1 MEALSLQQL
10 REKANSLPLTPGVY
24 IMLDENDEVIYVGKA
39 KKLKNRVTSYFTGEH
54 LPKVAAMVEKVADFN
69 FILVDTEFDAL
80 VLENSLIKRYM
91 PHYNI
96 LLKDDKGYPL
106 VRMDCARE
114 YPVLSVVAKR
124 ADDGARYFGPYGG
137 RNDTREIIRSVS
149 RALGLPDCSRVFPRD
164 IGKERP
170 CLHYHTGDCE
180 GWCLA
185 GRDADDYR
193 TRMEQATLVLE
204 GRSAELIADLKEKM
218 LEASDNLRF
227 EYAAVL
233 RDRIKAI
240 ESISNGENLLTAD
253 IAASGAPKISKA
265 SLKKTSGK
273 DFRRVSENGMRSKS
287 VELLGRMLGLEKTP
301 SRIEAFDISN
311 LGSTGIVAGMTVFV
325 DGRPRKSDYR
335 RFRIR
340 DLSAPDDYASMRQ
353 AVQRRFVHALE
364 GDEKF
369 AVLPDML
376 LIDGGANHASAAENV
391 LKELGLTIPVYGA
404 VKDDR
409 HRTRALVTPD
419 GQEIGISGN
428 QAVFSLIGRMQEE
441 THRYAIEYQRKTRA
455 ENKSSELDKIPGIGP
470 TRRALLLKHF
480 KGLKAVREAGEDEL
494 RELLPEN
501 AAKAVWEHFHK
512 ETEACE

>member
-1 MEALSLQQL
+1 MESLTLQQL

-24 IMLDENDEVIYVGKA
+24 IMLDENGEVIYVGKA

-80 VLENSLIKRYM
+80 MLENSLIKRYM

-96 LLKDDKGYPL
+96 LLKDDKGYPM
-106 VRMDCARE
+106 VRLSSDE
-114 YPVLSVVAKR
+114 LYPKFKVVSR
-124 ADDGARYFGPYGG
+124 RSDDNARYFGPYGG
-137 RNDTREIIRSVS
+137 RGDTREIIREVS
-149 RALGLPDCSRVFPRD
+149 RALGLPDCSRCFPRD

-180 GWCLA
+180 GWCLE
-185 GRDADDYR
+185 GRDSADYN
-193 TRMEQATLVLE
+193 TRIEQAALILD
-204 GRSAELIADLKEKM
+204 GRSSELIADLKEKM
-218 LEASDNLRF
+218 LEAADNLRF

-233 RDRIKAI
+233 RNRIRAI
-240 ESISNGENLLTAD
+240 ESIANGENLLTAD
-253 IAASGAPKISKA
+253 ISVSGAPKISKA

-273 DFRRVSENGMRSKS
+273 DFRRVSESGMRARSI
-287 VELLGRMLGLEKTP
+287 ELLRRMLCLENAP

-325 DGRPRKSDYR
+325 DGRPKKSEYR

-340 DLSAPDDYASMRQ
+340 GLSAPDDYASMRQ
-353 AVQRRFVHALE
+353 AVERRFLHAVA
-364 GDEKF
+364 GDDKF
-369 AVLPDML
+369 SELPDIL
-376 LIDGGANHASAAENV
+376 LIDGGANHAAAAAQV
-391 LKELGLTIPVYGA
+391 LVDLGISLPVFGA

-419 GQEIGISGN
+419 GNEIGINGN
-428 QAVFSLIGRMQEE
+428 QAVFSLIGRIQEE
-441 THRYAIEYQRKTRA
+441 THRYAIEYQRSTRA
-455 ENKSSELDKIPGIGP
+455 ENKVSELDRIPGIGP
-470 TRRALLLKHF
+470 KRRNLLMKHF
-480 KGLKAVREAGEDEL
+480 KSLKAIRQAGIDEL

-501 AAKAVWEHFHK
+501 AANAVWEHFHK
-512 ETEACE
+512 D